1 MRWLWAIMGLLL
13 VVLVIGAVWQYAP
26 QAREREAIRQAI
38 RDYLAKQYYTKPHI
52 LDIRIADGYATAIAY
67 DYETIVLFLRKREG
81 KWEVVTHGN
90 LLTRETIRLKD
101 KGVPDRIFD
110 QLQIPKAGTIGGATF
125 E

>member
-1 MRWLWAIMGLLL
+1 MRWLLALFGLLFALL
-13 VVLVIGAVWQYAP
+13 VVAAIWQSLP
-26 QAREREAIRQAI
+26 QERERAAIRQAV
-38 RDYLAKQYYTKPHI
+38 RDYLAKQYYTKPQI
-52 LDIRIADGYATAIAY
+52 LNIRIADGYATALVY
-67 DYETIVLFLRKREG
+67 DFETLVLFLQKRQG

-90 LLTRETIRLKD
+90 LLTRETIRLKA

>member
-1 MRWLWAIMGLLL
+1 
-13 VVLVIGAVWQYAP
+13 
-26 QAREREAIRQAI
+26 
-38 RDYLAKQYYTKPHI
+38 